1 LAADTKDDRR
11 VLIYPMLMVLGLTAA
26 FILGALAFSTQVIGG
41 IFGTSFAAGIGLM
54 PIYAA
59 TAGAY
64 TLAVVLMTYEM
75 SRKVASA
82 SWIQLAFSA
91 LVVLAITLFHASL
104 KQVIA
109 VQLALML
116 AMIVAVSIPFL
127 RGSVP
132 AQASE
137 EVPA

>member
-1 LAADTKDDRR
+1 
-11 VLIYPMLMVLGLTAA
+11 
-26 FILGALAFSTQVIGG
+26 
-41 IFGTSFAAGIGLM
+41 
-54 PIYAA
+54 
-59 TAGAY
+59 
-64 TLAVVLMTYEM
+64 
-75 SRKVASA
+75 VASA

-91 LVVLAITLFHASL
+91 LVVLAIALFHASL